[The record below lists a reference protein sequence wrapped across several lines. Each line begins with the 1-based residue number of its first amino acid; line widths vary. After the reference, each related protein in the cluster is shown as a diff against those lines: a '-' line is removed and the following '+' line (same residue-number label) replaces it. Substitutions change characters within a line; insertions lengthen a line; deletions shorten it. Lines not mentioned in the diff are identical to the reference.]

1 MSRLYQIDDV
11 IIFFQLILII
21 EKYSLLKNYKI

>member
-11 IIFFQLILII
+11 IIFFKLILII